1 MAIPKIYFKKKKNE
15 RDGQLYLYYSFSGT
29 RLEYYTGFRIEE
41 KYYNNQYFKN
51 NQKKPIKNNYGFAA
65 QINDTLDEM
74 MTFCMTQV
82 NTNKVRSKDILR
94 ALLDEEFKDKI
105 KVPDNEAN
113 TDVQHDLISYFELVI
128 KERRDGTRVIIK
140 GPRKGQR
147 YKESSI
153 KNQDTTLYN
162 LKRYIQINKLENIP
176 FKEVNLNFYN
186 KFKKMCF
193 EDLGMTTSTFA
204 TRIRDIKAIMNEAG
218 EFFVTEEIGHK
229 SSRFIKPDYESDTV
243 AVSMQDIEKL
253 HNHDF
258 VGKFNRVK
266 DLFLIGCYSGMR
278 FEDFSNFEILSLD
291 DRFLRMKQNKTEERV
306 TIPIMKKLREILKKY
321 DNNWPKPVSNQEF
334 NRTIKEIFKS
344 KALNIDREII
354 IKVEGVQK
362 KVKLSSMIG
371 SHTGRRSYAT
381 NMFMLGVPNLLIMTA
396 TGHKTEKS
404 FLKYIRATNEDKARL
419 LAEWMDKLGI

>member
-1 MAIPKIYFKKKKNE
+1 MAIPKIYFKQKKNE
-15 RDGQLYLYYSFSGT
+15 RDGQLYLYYSFFGD

-51 NQKKPIKNNYGFAA
+51 NQKKPVKNNYGFAI
-65 QINDTLDEM
+65 QVNDTLEEM

-94 ALLDEEFKDKI
+94 SLLDEEFKDKI
-105 KVPDNEAN
+105 IVPDPE
-113 TDVQHDLISYFELVI
+113 TIEVQHDLISYFELVI

-147 YKESSI
+147 YKPSSI

-162 LKRYIQINKLENIP
+162 LKKYIKLHKLENIP
-176 FKEVNLNFYN
+176 FNEVNLTFYN

-193 EDLGMTTSTFA
+193 DIEKMTTSTFA

-229 SSRFIKPDYESDTV
+229 SSRFIKPDYESDTI
-243 AVSMQDIEKL
+243 SIGMQDIEKL
-253 HNHDF
+253 HNHEF
-258 VGKFNRVK
+258 VGKYNRVK
-266 DLFLIGCYSGMR
+266 DLFLIGCYSAMR
-278 FEDFSNFEILSLD
+278 FEDFSNFQILSLD
-291 DRFLRMKQNKTEERV
+291 ERFLRMKQNKTEERV
-306 TIPIMKKLREILKKY
+306 TIPIMKKLREILEKY

-334 NRTIKEIFKS
+334 NRTIKEIFRS
-344 KALNIDREII
+344 KALNIDKEIT
-354 IKVEGVQK
+354 IKVEGVSK
-362 KVKLSSMIG
+362 KVMMSDLVG

>member
-1 MAIPKIYFKKKKNE
+1 MAIPKIYFKQKKNE
-15 RDGQLYLYYSFSGT
+15 RDGQLYLYYSFFGD

-51 NQKKPIKNNYGFAA
+51 NQKKPVKNNYGFAI
-65 QINDTLDEM
+65 QVNDTLEEM

-94 ALLDEEFKDKI
+94 SLLDEEFKDKI
-105 KVPDNEAN
+105 IVPDPE
-113 TDVQHDLISYFELVI
+113 TIEVQHDLISYFELVI

-147 YKESSI
+147 YKPSSI

-162 LKRYIQINKLENIP
+162 LKKYIKLHKLENIP
-176 FKEVNLNFYN
+176 FNEVNLTFYN

-193 EDLGMTTSTFA
+193 DIEKMTTSTFA

-229 SSRFIKPDYESDTV
+229 SSRFIKPDYESDTISI
-243 AVSMQDIEKL
+243 SMQDIEKL
-253 HNHDF
+253 HNHEF
-258 VGKFNRVK
+258 VGKYNRVK
-266 DLFLIGCYSGMR
+266 DLFLIGCYSAMR
-278 FEDFSNFEILSLD
+278 FEDFSNFQILSLD
-291 DRFLRMKQNKTEERV
+291 ERFLRMKQNKTEERV
-306 TIPIMKKLREILKKY
+306 TIPIMKKLREILEKY

-334 NRTIKEIFKS
+334 NRTIKEIFRS
-344 KALNIDREII
+344 KALKIDKEIT
-354 IKVEGVQK
+354 IKVEGVSK
-362 KVKLSSMIG
+362 KVMMSDLVG